1 MSLVVGGAIVVVVVV
16 DGAIVVVVVSSR
28 NSKIHVV
35 FYLNKQTVQQ
45 ALSIF
50 KENAVNEQY
59 TLREKIFAGRKF
71 REFWPNSQR

>member
-1 MSLVVGGAIVVVVVV
+1 MVVVV

-45 ALSIF
+45 ALSTF